1 MGSSN
6 DYAETGGGYMSL
18 RDSMISPRSVEESV
32 TEALR
37 NAILRGELEP
47 GRRLAQVELS
57 EELGVSRIPLRDALR
72 RLEAEGLVEID
83 GRRGAKVSSLNEKD
97 IAEIYQMR
105 ILLESACARRAIEAL
120 DEESAKE
127 LIRLS
132 EEMDRTADDPEDGP
146 LARRNFYGE
155 FYALAD
161 LPRIRATVLQLR
173 ALVHRY
179 HLLTDSGE
187 HPNAHEEL
195 RECIRNRDAD
205 RAAEVVRAHLEATR
219 DDLVESLRTGR
230 WSPV

>member
-1 MGSSN
+1 
-6 DYAETGGGYMSL
+6 MSL

-37 NAILRGELEP
+37 NAILRGDLEP

-72 RLEAEGLVEID
+72 RLESEGLVEID
-83 GRRGAKVSSLNEKD
+83 GRRGARVSSLTDKD
-97 IAEIYQMR
+97 VAEIYKMR
-105 ILLESACARRAIEAL
+105 ILLESACARSAIEAL
-120 DEESAKE
+120 EDEDAEH

-132 EEMDRTADDPEDGP
+132 EEMDRTADDPESGA
-146 LARRNFYGE
+146 LARKNFYGE
-155 FYALAD
+155 FYAKAD

-195 RECIRNRDAD
+195 RDCIRNRDAEK
-205 RAAEVVRAHLEATR
+205 AAKVVRTHLEATR
-219 DDLVESLRTGR
+219 DDLIESLRTGR
-230 WSPV
+230 WSSV